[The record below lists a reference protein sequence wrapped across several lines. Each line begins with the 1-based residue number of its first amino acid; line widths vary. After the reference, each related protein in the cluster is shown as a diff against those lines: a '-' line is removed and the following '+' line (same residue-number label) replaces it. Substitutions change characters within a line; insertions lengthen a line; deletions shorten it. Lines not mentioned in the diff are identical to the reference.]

1 MAGFNKASINIAWL
15 RNLEYIA
22 PQKGLDRLAYA
33 DAQSRST
40 QEGVVTP
47 QICQHTILTV
57 SSSRS
62 RSVPGMLTWQSRA
75 QHAQHTADA
84 RSADE
89 EAQARHRQLR
99 PQRWQRGM
107 RHARNL
113 QIPV

>member
-1 MAGFNKASINIAWL
+1 
-15 RNLEYIA
+15 
-22 PQKGLDRLAYA
+22 
-33 DAQSRST
+33 
-40 QEGVVTP
+40 
-47 QICQHTILTV
+47 
-57 SSSRS
+57 
-62 RSVPGMLTWQSRA
+62 MLTWQSRA

-113 QIPV
+113 QIPVCSARHWQYFPLTCDMNIMVLCTDVAQHTYCILIAPLGTAILRLH